1 VQLPFYHE
9 PATLFDLKLEQYG
22 LVTSVLRTFVI
33 HVETVVHVV
42 VRSGADGTTWM
53 ILGSCLQPLMD
64 ESLEAMGSTN
74 SKSRYGTRLQMILS
88 IITS

>member
-1 VQLPFYHE
+1 VVSSDCGLGFLLVNQAY
-9 PATLFDLKLEQYG
+9 TLYG

-53 ILGSCLQPLMD
+53 IVPFF
-64 ESLEAMGSTN
+64 
-74 SKSRYGTRLQMILS
+74 
-88 IITS
+88 TS